1 MKHMRA
7 CDVVGL
13 ELGAGV
19 LGVRELKK
27 AEIDRELDLVH
38 CSGVIEAS
46 WTESKRLLRASMQCI
61 H

>member
-1 MKHMRA
+1 MRA
-7 CDVVGL
+7 CAVMGL
-13 ELGAGV
+13 GVSEGA

-27 AEIDRELDLVH
+27 NEIEYELDLVH

-46 WTESKRLLRASMQCI
+46 WTESKHSFRASMQCI

>member
-1 MKHMRA
+1 MRA
-7 CDVVGL
+7 CAVMGL
-13 ELGAGV
+13 GVSEGV

-27 AEIDRELDLVH
+27 DEIDRELDLVH